1 MDKNFKVKI
10 KTIKTIKENE
20 KENEKEKEE
29 LKSVSKIDSLFKDDF
44 IASYF
49 SKKELNN
56 K

>member
-10 KTIKTIKENE
+10 KTIKTIK
-20 KENEKEKEE
+20 KNEKEKEE